1 MGRKTPQVEKLRS
14 DTMAEYFII
23 GNPERGEY
31 LDPES
36 ISLPVKL
43 SGVSSGVIP
52 ELLIYLIMDYN
63 ADNERLGN
71 RNISFKGYWKGTA
84 PEIIGDETE
93 EVLFQDLTQK
103 GEDITLAVLCDF
115 VKSGIV
121 QDQEKLK
128 FLNKLIDF
136 EFDKLELES
145 MKEAMNF

>member
-63 ADNERLGN
+63 ADYVRLG
-71 RNISFKGYWKGTA
+71 RKKVGYKGLWKGSA
-84 PEIIGDETE
+84 PEVIGDETE
-93 EVLFQDLTQK
+93 EELFKEMIEK
-103 GEDITLAVLCDF
+103 GEDITLDVLRDY
-115 VKSGIV
+115 V
-121 QDQEKLK
+121 
-128 FLNKLIDF
+128 
-136 EFDKLELES
+136 
-145 MKEAMNF
+145 NFSLSWTIPLLT